1 MRFKSS
7 WWFPRMM
14 YAGLRLSNLKFIQF
28 SALSITIVMLEGEL
42 LLLFIFARYSLLKT
56 LSIPALRE

>member
-28 SALSITIVMLEGEL
+28 RTLSITVVMCEGEL
-42 LLLFIFARYSLLKT
+42 FFAVYFLLAFFY
-56 LSIPALRE
+56 